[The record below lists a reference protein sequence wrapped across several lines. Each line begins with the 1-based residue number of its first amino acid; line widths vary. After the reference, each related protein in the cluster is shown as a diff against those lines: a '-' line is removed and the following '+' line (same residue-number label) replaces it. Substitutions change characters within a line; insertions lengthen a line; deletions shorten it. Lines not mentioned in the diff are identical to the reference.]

1 MSRLVSTI
9 ALITLLT
16 LNAAAQNSASKPLT
30 NDDVVSL
37 LKGGLEEG
45 TVISPIKSEPTQ
57 FDLSAPA
64 LLKLKQDGVGSKVM
78 DAMMAPAPTS
88 VPSNTSASSAAS
100 ATPSVVLLQATARQ
114 ELPASKTQL
123 VQTKTKSASLSALA
137 SDGALA
143 HAMTSTATRVATM
156 AALRGGSVMGASV
169 LSNAGGLMGG
179 FMSHRKPTVTEV
191 WALPGQ
197 KSETQI
203 HENSPSFE
211 VNFANIPGVNAGE
224 FEPVLVK
231 LTPSNTN
238 FRLVG
243 ATQARQD
250 VFESSAMDWEVYSSF
265 VEERVSAQPRRI
277 APGQY
282 QLQPSAALQPG
293 EYGVVL
299 RPLNKSKK
307 FSATGVSQDTGDG
320 LAFNSVW
327 GFSVSN

>member
-1 MSRLVSTI
+1 MPRLLSI
-9 ALITLLT
+9 ALLITLLT
-16 LNAAAQNSASKPLT
+16 LNAAPQTASKPLT
-30 NDDVVSL
+30 NDDVISL

-45 TVISPIKSEPTQ
+45 TVISAIKSQPSQ

-64 LLKLKQDGVGSKVM
+64 LLKLKQDGVSSQVM
-78 DAMMAPAPTS
+78 DAMMAT
-88 VPSNTSASSAAS
+88 PSAHQNAAAS
-100 ATPSVVLLQATARQ
+100 ATSGTPSVVLLQGGGARQ
-114 ELPASKTQL
+114 ELPASRTQL
-123 VQTKTKSASLSALA
+123 VQTKTKAASLSALA

-143 HAMTSTATRVATM
+143 HAMASTATQVATM

-197 KSETQI
+197 KCDTQV
-203 HENSPSFE
+203 HENTPSFE
-211 VNFANIPGVNAGE
+211 VNFANIPGVNAQE

-231 LTPSNTN
+231 LTPSNNN

-243 ATQARQD
+243 ATQAKQD

-265 VEERVSAQPRRI
+265 VEERVSAQAKRI
-277 APGQY
+277 ATAQY

-307 FSATGVSQDTGDG
+307 FSATSVSQNSGDG
-320 LAFNSVW
+320 LVFNSVW
-327 GFSVSN
+327 AFSMQ